1 MKAPVYCE
9 AASGLREEARL
20 KHLQIRVESAVWKL
34 AKTNG
39 YEIDGILRIGGV
51 PVTRIWRDLEDRVGQ
66 LVECSLSEVPLSGL
80 SWGTHIQAHLDKV
93 LSRFQIPL
101 EWKCAD
107 FNLWMQAD
115 VEREKQIQGFFDRF
129 PTSEPALYRSLSQ
142 QISPNSLV
150 YLGNSLPV
158 REWDLT
164 AILESRQIEIQMN
177 RGLNGIDGQLSTFLG
192 LCQKGRENWA
202 ILGDLTTLYDFPA
215 LWILASL
222 NEIPIKI
229 VVMNNGGGKLF
240 ARIYT
245 DPIFQHLHNFDFEYF
260 AKSWRVPYLLTS
272 SLNEADMKELPL
284 QAFVEVCPDPQ
295 QTELFWKAY
304 DELR

>member
-1 MKAPVYCE
+1 
-9 AASGLREEARL
+9 
-20 KHLQIRVESAVWKL
+20 
-34 AKTNG
+34 
-39 YEIDGILRIGGV
+39 
-51 PVTRIWRDLEDRVGQ
+51 
-66 LVECSLSEVPLSGL
+66 
-80 SWGTHIQAHLDKV
+80 GTHIQGHLDEV
-93 LSRFQIPL
+93 LSRFQIPF

-107 FNLWMQAD
+107 FNLWMRAD
-115 VEREKQIQGFFDRF
+115 AEREKQIQGLFERF
-129 PTSEPALYRSLSQ
+129 PASEPALYRSLSQ

-158 REWDLT
+158 REWDLA

-229 VVMNNGGGKLF
+229 VVMNNGGGRLF

-260 AKSWRVPYLLTS
+260 AKSWRIPYVLTS
-272 SLNEADMKELPL
+272 TLSEAKMKELPL